1 MTTDVVKGA
10 IKGQC
15 HAALAMLG
23 EAIRLCPDDLW
34 TQGEHPR
41 QFWRI
46 AHHAIFF
53 AHLYMEQNA
62 GSFVPWSLEREEEN
76 LPGLNDEPQNPVPY
90 TKAEL
95 LEYWRQVDEMVD
107 AKIDA
112 LNLDSPESGFPWY
125 KNFPKL
131 DHVLLAFRHVQ
142 EHAGQ
147 LRDRLMEAG
156 IEPSWV
162 SRGQAPT
169 GGWRL

>member
-1 MTTDVVKGA
+1 MTTEIAKGA

-23 EAIRLCPDDLW
+23 EAIRLCPDALW
-34 TQGEHPR
+34 TQGNHPR
-41 QFWRI
+41 QFWRL
-46 AHHAIFF
+46 AHHGVFF
-53 AHLYMEQNA
+53 AHLYMEQSDE
-62 GSFVPWSLEREEEN
+62 SFVPWSLEREHLAN
-76 LPGLNDEPQNPVPY
+76 LRDEPHDPIPY
-90 TKAEL
+90 TREEL
-95 LEYWRQVDEMVD
+95 LEYWRRVDESVD

-112 LNLDSPESGFPWY
+112 LDLDSPESGFSWY
-125 KNFPKL
+125 ENFPKL

-156 IEPSWV
+156 VEPSWV

-169 GGWRL
+169 GGWPSS